1 MLAVL
6 GDGLSAV
13 LDGGDVD
20 DGVAHGPCHLPR
32 GGGGDP
38 LAGLLRHRVAHWVA
52 GGLDWLVGGDN
63 RGVDNRGNH
72 GNRGDHS
79 SVVSFGIGFS
89 LRLGFSFGFGF
100 GLPPPANRGLGHTG
114 LDEVGAG
121 VDHGGGVGG
130 SLGGLGA
137 RGRHH
142 LAALLRHHHVLVQV
156 EHGLAHL
163 AWALNLAGL
172 ASLHWSQR
180 AHWLG
185 IA

>member
-1 MLAVL
+1 ML
-6 GDGLSAV
+6 GDGLGAV

-52 GGLDWLVGGDN
+52 GGLDRLVGGDN

-89 LRLGFSFGFGF
+89 LRLSFSLSFGFC
-100 GLPPPANRGLGHTG
+100 LPPPANRGLGHSS

-121 VDHGGGVGG
+121 IDHGGGVSG
-130 SLGGLGA
+130 SGVMAGA
-137 RGRHH
+137 CEGSRQ
-142 LAALLRHHHVLVQV
+142 AACC
-156 EHGLAHL
+156 G
-163 AWALNLAGL
+163 
-172 ASLHWSQR
+172 S
-180 AHWLG
+180 
-185 IA
+185 